1 MNKKQILFTSF
12 ILLFS
17 MFSCK
22 KSQDNHNADKAL
34 TDTVIV
40 NKTAV
45 VTKNTAQQILEKPQV
60 PVLCYHRIDNETKG
74 DYSITPA
81 TLEAH
86 IKALSDSGYTSI
98 QPTQLYDYLV
108 YNKAIPDKSVMIT
121 FDDSRTEHFEIAA
134 PVMEKYGFR
143 GVFFIM
149 TITLNKK
156 NYMDTTQIATLA
168 ARGHEIGLHS
178 MDHTMATKYK
188 TDADWETN
196 VNKPIQ
202 KLSQIT
208 HKQVDYW
215 AYPNGVFNTESA
227 AKLQEHFKLSFILS
241 QKRDSVY
248 PLQTVEGNY
257 SRYQHKLLMKSIKR
271 TFKYNLLNNIK

>member
-1 MNKKQILFTSF
+1 MNKKQIIFTLF

-17 MFSCK
+17 IVSCRK
-22 KSQDNHNADKAL
+22 AQD
-34 TDTVIV
+34 TQST
-40 NKTAV
+40 NKV
-45 VTKNTAQQILEKPQV
+45 VTDSLTANEAAPVAKNNAQQILEKPQV

-74 DYSITPA
+74 DYSITPS
-81 TLEAH
+81 TFEAH
-86 IKALSDSGYTSI
+86 MKALSDSGYTSI
-98 QPTQLYDYLV
+98 QPAQLYDYLV
-108 YNKAIPDKSVMIT
+108 YNKNIPDKSVMIT
-121 FDDSRTEHFEIAA
+121 FDDSRTEHFTIAA

-156 NYMDTTQIATLA
+156 NYMDTTQIAALA

-188 TDADWETN
+188 TDTDWETN
-196 VNKPIQ
+196 VIKPIK
-202 KLSQIT
+202 KLSHIT
-208 HKQVDYW
+208 QKPIDYW

-248 PLQTVEGNY
+248 PLQTVRRVIIPDISTNA
-257 SRYQHKLLMKSIKR
+257 LMKSIKR
-271 TFKYNLLNNIK
+271 NF

>member
-86 IKALSDSGYTSI
+86 MKALSDSGYTSI

-248 PLQTVEGNY
+248 PLQTVRRVIIPDISTN
-257 SRYQHKLLMKSIKR
+257 SLMKSIKR
-271 TFKYNLLNNIK
+271 NF

>member
-1 MNKKQILFTSF
+1 
-12 ILLFS
+12 
-17 MFSCK
+17 
-22 KSQDNHNADKAL
+22 
-34 TDTVIV
+34 
-40 NKTAV
+40 
-45 VTKNTAQQILEKPQV
+45 
-60 PVLCYHRIDNETKG
+60 
-74 DYSITPA
+74 
-81 TLEAH
+81 
-86 IKALSDSGYTSI
+86 
-98 QPTQLYDYLV
+98 
-108 YNKAIPDKSVMIT
+108 
-121 FDDSRTEHFEIAA
+121 
-134 PVMEKYGFR
+134 
-143 GVFFIM
+143 
-149 TITLNKK
+149 
-156 NYMDTTQIATLA
+156 MDTTQIATLA

-248 PLQTVEGNY
+248 PLQTVRRVIIPDISTN
-257 SRYQHKLLMKSIKR
+257 SLMKSIKR
-271 TFKYNLLNNIK
+271 NF